1 MKNHFIFSWAGNKR
15 NEVEQIF
22 ELLSFD
28 GIDTIIEPYM
38 GTSAISYFIST
49 KYPKKFKYILNDN
62 DKNLVELY
70 KIMTEKQKSKKLN
83 ETINVMVKKFN
94 SMKTDETRKK
104 YYKEIIETNDINAY
118 LFTHKWHSIRN
129 GLCPLIERTKE
140 LKHFDMSEYPIHSF
154 MNSEKVS
161 VTNDDAVG
169 VIEKY
174 KDSEK
179 CLIIIDPP
187 YIQTCND
194 FYADKNLNVYEWLYH
209 NNINKWNCKPILI
222 LENIWINKLL
232 FQENTI
238 SEPYGK
244 TYQCSKKKTEH
255 IIITKK

>member
-22 ELLSFD
+22 ELLNFD

-62 DKNLVELY
+62 DKHLVELY
-70 KIMTEKQKSKKLN
+70 KIMTSKEKSNKLN
-83 ETINVMVKKFN
+83 ETMNATVKKFN
-94 SMKTDETRKK
+94 SMKTDEERKK
-104 YYKEIIETNDINAY
+104 YYKEIFETNDVNSY
-118 LFTHKWHSIRN
+118 VFTHKWHTIRH
-129 GLCPLIERTKE
+129 GICPLIERTKE
-140 LKHFDMSEYPIHSF
+140 LKPFDIREYSIFNF
-154 MNSEKVS
+154 MNSEQVS
-161 VTNDDAVG
+161 VTSDDAVG

-174 KDSEK
+174 KDNEK

-187 YIQTCND
+187 YIQTYNGFYND
-194 FYADKNLNVYEWLYH
+194 ASLNVYEWLYH
-209 NNINKWNCKPILI
+209 NNINKWKSTPILI

-244 TYQCSKKKTEH
+244 TYQGSKKKTEH